1 MTNEQIQALAR
12 EYAEEMIKGKS
23 SEELSNCLK
32 HSMLEMNTK
41 YVAEIFQWLTRRF
54 CLVEKSRLKKLDI
67 AYRAK
72 AYDIVVLNKRDVD
85 YIFPEIAKEVEG

>member
-12 EYAEEMIKGKS
+12 EYAEEMINGKS

-32 HSMLEMNTK
+32 LSMLEMNTK

-85 YIFPEIAKEVEG
+85 YIFPEIGKEVEG